1 MKSCYV
7 SIDRLTGVVELEAV
21 DDIKVGD
28 CVISELDK
36 GTCLGIVVSEPM
48 DTAREDLGK
57 IARIATEEEVRDHQ
71 LLKEREIYAFDFCK
85 KKIGEMALPMKLL
98 STEYLFGG
106 TKLLFYFISENRVD
120 FRELVKELAKE
131 FKIRIELRQ
140 VGVRDEAKIVGG
152 LGNCG
157 NAVCCRRF
165 LNNFSIVSIKM
176 VKEQGLALNPAKISG
191 ICGRL
196 MCCLAYEY
204 ETYLSLKKNFP
215 KMGKRVKTPQGEGK
229 VVKHNALNST
239 VSVQLDEGKEITV
252 LLKDVSPAEQQKA
265 PPPPTPGDKNK
276 PRNGGDRPQGRDRQP
291 NGGDPGK
298 SRNGSDRAL
307 AKDRQSSPG
316 SHGKARNGGDRAQ
329 AKDRQPASGDQN
341 KPKDS
346 NGPKID
352 NNQ

>member
-7 SIDRLTGVVELEAV
+7 NIDRLTGVVELEAA
-21 DDIKVGD
+21 DDIKIGD

-36 GTCLGIVVSEPM
+36 GTCLGTVVSEPA

-57 IARIATEEEVRDHQ
+57 IARKATEQEILDHY
-71 LLKEREIYAFDFCK
+71 LLKEKEKYAFDFCK
-85 KKIGEMALPMKLL
+85 TKIDEMALPMKLL

-157 NAVCCRRF
+157 NTVCCRRF

-176 VKEQGLALNPAKISG
+176 VKEQGLALNPSKISG

-204 ETYLSLKKNFP
+204 ETYLMLKKNFP
-215 KMGKRVKTPQGEGK
+215 RIGKRVQTPQGEGK
-229 VVKHNALNST
+229 VVKHNALNAT
-239 VSVQLDEGKEITV
+239 VSVQLDEGKEIT
-252 LLKDVSPAEQQKA
+252 LPLKDVSALEQPKGIPLA
-265 PPPPTPGDKNK
+265 NPGDKGKPKNDNDRGQPGEK
-276 PRNGGDRPQGRDRQP
+276 QPNHDQNRPKNDSPRAPGKERQHTSRDHNRPRNN
-291 NGGDPGK
+291 NGQKKG
-298 SRNGSDRAL
+298 
-307 AKDRQSSPG
+307 
-316 SHGKARNGGDRAQ
+316 
-329 AKDRQPASGDQN
+329 
-341 KPKDS
+341 
-346 NGPKID
+346 

>member
-7 SIDRLTGVVELEAV
+7 NIDRLTGVVELETI

-28 CVISELDK
+28 VIVVELDK
-36 GTCLGIVVSEPM
+36 GTCLGTVITKPEEAKRENLTRIV
-48 DTAREDLGK
+48 RK
-57 IARIATEEEVRDHQ
+57 ATDDEIRDHAA
-71 LLKEREIYAFDFCK
+71 LKEKERYAFDFCK
-85 KKIGEMALPMKLL
+85 KKIQEMSLPMKLL

-157 NAVCCRRF
+157 NAICCRRF

-176 VKEQGLALNPAKISG
+176 VKEQGLALNPSKISG

-204 ETYLSLKKNFP
+204 ETYCALKKNFP
-215 KMGKRVKTPQGEGK
+215 KVGKRVKTPQGEGK
-229 VVKHNALNST
+229 VVKHNALT
-239 VSVQLDEGKEITV
+239 GTISVQLDEGKEVT
-252 LLKDVSPAEQQKA
+252 LAFNDVTLGDPSKGPVPNQPDRNKKTENDKTQGKEKQPGPGEQARPRSENPRPSSRQGH
-265 PPPPTPGDKNK
+265 TNPGDTERSKNNNHHHHNNNK
-276 PRNGGDRPQGRDRQP
+276 N
-291 NGGDPGK
+291 
-298 SRNGSDRAL
+298 
-307 AKDRQSSPG
+307 
-316 SHGKARNGGDRAQ
+316 AR
-329 AKDRQPASGDQN
+329 
-341 KPKDS
+341 
-346 NGPKID
+346 
-352 NNQ
+352 

>member
-1 MKSCYV
+1 
-7 SIDRLTGVVELEAV
+7 
-21 DDIKVGD
+21 
-28 CVISELDK
+28 
-36 GTCLGIVVSEPM
+36 
-48 DTAREDLGK
+48 
-57 IARIATEEEVRDHQ
+57 
-71 LLKEREIYAFDFCK
+71 
-85 KKIGEMALPMKLL
+85 MKLL

-204 ETYLSLKKNFP
+204 ETYCALKKNFP
-215 KMGKRVKTPQGEGK
+215 RIGKRVKTPQGEGK
-229 VVKHNALNST
+229 VVKHNALTGT
-239 VSVQLDEGKEITV
+239 VSVQLDEGKEIT
-252 LLKDVSPAEQQKA
+252 LAFSEVSIVEQPKETPSQTPA
-265 PPPPTPGDKNK
+265 DKNK
-276 PRNGGDRPQGRDRQP
+276 KTDNEKPQAREKQSGAGDQTRSRNDNPKHYAPKGQTNPGDPDKPRN
-291 NGGDPGK
+291 N
-298 SRNGSDRAL
+298 
-307 AKDRQSSPG
+307 
-316 SHGKARNGGDRAQ
+316 SHHNHK
-329 AKDRQPASGDQN
+329 
-341 KPKDS
+341 
-346 NGPKID
+346 
-352 NNQ
+352 NNNR

>member
-21 DDIKVGD
+21 DDIRVGD
-28 CVISELDK
+28 YVISELDK
-36 GTCLGIVVSEPM
+36 GTCLGTVVSEPA
-48 DTAREDLGK
+48 DTTREGL
-57 IARIATEEEVRDHQ
+57 ARIVRKATEQEVKDHA
-71 LLKEREIYAFDFCK
+71 LLKESESYAFDFCK
-85 KKIGEMALPMKLL
+85 RKIAEMALPMKLL

-176 VKEQGLALNPAKISG
+176 VKEQGLALNPSKISG

-204 ETYLSLKKNFP
+204 ETYLYLKKNFP
-215 KMGKRVKTPQGEGK
+215 RIGKRVRTPQGEGK
-229 VVKHNALNST
+229 VVKHNALNAT
-239 VSVQLDEGKEITV
+239 VSVQLDEGKEIS
-252 LLKDVSPAEQQKA
+252 LALKDVSVAEQPKGNQPPGPADRNKVKNENDRGQAGQK
-265 PPPPTPGDKNK
+265 
-276 PRNGGDRPQGRDRQP
+276 QP
-291 NGGDPGK
+291 NSPEQVRPKHDNPRGQARDKQSGPANYNK
-298 SRNGSDRAL
+298 AKNNNGQR
-307 AKDRQSSPG
+307 K
-316 SHGKARNGGDRAQ
+316 N
-329 AKDRQPASGDQN
+329 
-341 KPKDS
+341 
-346 NGPKID
+346 
-352 NNQ
+352 NNQSPNSNDQTKKNNQ

>member
-7 SIDRLTGVVELEAV
+7 NIDRLTGVLELEAI

-28 CVISELDK
+28 VIISDLDK
-36 GTCLGIVVSEPM
+36 GTCLGTVITEPAE
-48 DTAREDLGK
+48 TEREGLAK
-57 IARIATEEEVRDHQ
+57 MSRKATDQEVRDH
-71 LLKEREIYAFDFCK
+71 LAMKEKEQYAFDFCK
-85 KKIGEMALPMKLL
+85 KKILEMSLPMKLL

-106 TKLLFYFISENRVD
+106 SKLLFYFISENRVD

-204 ETYLSLKKNFP
+204 ETYLALKKNFP
-215 KMGKRVKTPQGEGK
+215 RVGKRVSTPQGDGK
-229 VVKHNALNST
+229 VVKHNALTGT
-239 VSVQLDEGKEITV
+239 VSVQLDEGKEAT
-252 LLKDVSPAEQQKA
+252 LSFNEVSLVDPIKNPPAQNQPDKA
-265 PPPPTPGDKNK
+265 KNT
-276 PRNGGDRPQGRDRQP
+276 GGEKPQGREKQPSTADRIRA
-291 NGGDPGK
+291 GK
-298 SRNGSDRAL
+298 ENHRHHQRQEKPTADRGETDIS
-307 AKDRQSSPG
+307 KNNNSTG
-316 SHGKARNGGDRAQ
+316 
-329 AKDRQPASGDQN
+329 N
-341 KPKDS
+341 K
-346 NGPKID
+346 G
-352 NNQ
+352 NNR

>member
-7 SIDRLTGVVELEAV
+7 SIDRLTGVVELETI
-21 DDIKVGD
+21 DDIKIGD
-28 CVISELDK
+28 VIVSELDK
-36 GTCLGIVVSEPM
+36 GTCLGTVVTEPA
-48 DTAREDLGK
+48 DTEREGL
-57 IARIATEEEVRDHQ
+57 ARISRKATDQEVRDHAA
-71 LLKEREIYAFDFCK
+71 LKEKEQYAFDFCR
-85 KKIGEMALPMKLL
+85 KKIQEMSLPMKLL

-157 NAVCCRRF
+157 NTVCCRKF

-204 ETYLSLKKNFP
+204 ETYLALKKNFP
-215 KMGKRVKTPQGEGK
+215 RIGKRVKTPQGEGK
-229 VVKHNALNST
+229 VVKHNALMGA
-239 VSVQLDEGKEITV
+239 VSVQLDEGKEIT
-252 LLKDVSPAEQQKA
+252 LAFSDVSVVDPSKGPPNPNPA
-265 PPPPTPGDKNK
+265 DKNK
-276 PRNGGDRPQGRDRQP
+276 KADNEKTQTREKQPGTGDQNRPRNGNPRPSGRQGQA
-291 NGGDPGK
+291 
-298 SRNGSDRAL
+298 SR
-307 AKDRQSSPG
+307 
-316 SHGKARNGGDRAQ
+316 
-329 AKDRQPASGDQN
+329 GDQG
-341 KPKDS
+341 KPKNNNHDK
-346 NGPKID
+346 PK
-352 NNQ
+352 NNSR

>member
-7 SIDRLTGVVELEAV
+7 NIDRLTGVVELEAI
-21 DDIKVGD
+21 DDIKAGD
-28 CVISELDK
+28 VIISDLDK
-36 GTCLGIVVSEPM
+36 GTCLGTVVTDPAE
-48 DTAREDLGK
+48 TEREGLAK
-57 IARIATEEEVRDHQ
+57 ISRKATDQEIRDHQ
-71 LLKEREIYAFDFCK
+71 GLKEKEKYAFDFCK
-85 KKIGEMALPMKLL
+85 KKILEMALPMKLL

-204 ETYLSLKKNFP
+204 ETYLALKKNFP
-215 KMGKRVKTPQGEGK
+215 RVGKRVKTPQGEGK
-229 VVKHNALNST
+229 VVKHNALTGT
-239 VSVQLDEGKEITV
+239 VSVQLDEGKEIT
-252 LLKDVSPAEQQKA
+252 LAFNEVSLVDPSKNPPQQSQVDKTKKA
-265 PPPPTPGDKNK
+265 DGEK
-276 PRNGGDRPQGRDRQP
+276 PQGRERHQGDRPRQGNENHRPPQRQEKQSADR
-291 NGGDPGK
+291 GE
-298 SRNGSDRAL
+298 SDRS
-307 AKDRQSSPG
+307 KNNNSTG
-316 SHGKARNGGDRAQ
+316 
-329 AKDRQPASGDQN
+329 N
-341 KPKDS
+341 K
-346 NGPKID
+346 G
-352 NNQ
+352 NNR

>member
-7 SIDRLTGVVELEAV
+7 NIDRLTGVVELEAV
-21 DDIKVGD
+21 DDIKTGD
-28 CVISELDK
+28 VIISELDK
-36 GTCLGIVVSEPM
+36 GTCLGTVITEPAETEREGLPKISRKATDQEISEHL
-48 DTAREDLGK
+48 A
-57 IARIATEEEVRDHQ
+57 
-71 LLKEREIYAFDFCK
+71 LKEKEQYAFDFCR
-85 KKIGEMALPMKLL
+85 KKIQEMSLPMKLL

-204 ETYLSLKKNFP
+204 ETYLALKKNFP
-215 KMGKRVKTPQGEGK
+215 RIGKRVKTPQGEGK
-229 VVKHNALNST
+229 VVKHNALT
-239 VSVQLDEGKEITV
+239 GAVSVQLDEGKEVAFSFTE
-252 LLKDVSPAEQQKA
+252 VSLADQTKG
-265 PPPPTPGDKNK
+265 PPPQIPADKGKK
-276 PRNGGDRPQGRDRQP
+276 PDGDRPQTKERHPGPGGPERRKAGNVNSRSSQRQGRA
-291 NGGDPGK
+291 
-298 SRNGSDRAL
+298 DRADPDKTKTSGN
-307 AKDRQSSPG
+307 ANQKDNGNSS
-316 SHGKARNGGDRAQ
+316 R
-329 AKDRQPASGDQN
+329 
-341 KPKDS
+341 
-346 NGPKID
+346 
-352 NNQ
+352 

>member
-7 SIDRLTGVVELEAV
+7 NIDKLTGVVELEAI
-21 DDIKVGD
+21 DDIKTGD
-28 CVISELDK
+28 VIISELDK
-36 GTCLGIVVSEPM
+36 GTCLGTVVTEPAE
-48 DTAREDLGK
+48 TEREDLLK
-57 IARIATEEEVRDHQ
+57 IARKATDQEIRDHVA
-71 LLKEREIYAFDFCK
+71 LKEKERYAFDFCR
-85 KKIGEMALPMKLL
+85 KKIQEMSLPMKLL

-204 ETYLSLKKNFP
+204 ETYCALKKNFP
-215 KMGKRVKTPQGEGK
+215 
-229 VVKHNALNST
+229 
-239 VSVQLDEGKEITV
+239 
-252 LLKDVSPAEQQKA
+252 
-265 PPPPTPGDKNK
+265 
-276 PRNGGDRPQGRDRQP
+276 
-291 NGGDPGK
+291 
-298 SRNGSDRAL
+298 GSE
-307 AKDRQSSPG
+307 KG
-316 SHGKARNGGDRAQ
+316 
-329 AKDRQPASGDQN
+329 
-341 KPKDS
+341 
-346 NGPKID
+346 
-352 NNQ
+352 

>member
-7 SIDRLTGVVELEAV
+7 NIDRLTGIVELEATE
-21 DDIKVGD
+21 DIKAGD
-28 CVISELDK
+28 VIISDLEK
-36 GTCLGIVVSEPM
+36 GTCLGTVVTEPAE
-48 DTAREDLGK
+48 TGK
-57 IARIATEEEVRDHQ
+57 ANLAKISRKATEQEIRDHQ
-71 LLKEREIYAFDFCK
+71 ALKEKETYAFDFCR
-85 KKIGEMALPMKLL
+85 KKIQEMSLPMKLL

-106 TKLLFYFISENRVD
+106 SKLLFYFISENRVD

-204 ETYLSLKKNFP
+204 ETYLALKQNFP
-215 KMGKRVKTPQGEGK
+215 RIGKRVKTPQGEGK
-229 VVKHNALNST
+229 VVKHNALAGT
-239 VSVQLDEGKEITV
+239 VSVQLDEGKEVT
-252 LLKDVSPAEQQKA
+252 LPFNDVSLVDPSKN
-265 PPPPTPGDKNK
+265 PPPQNPVDKPKRRDGEK
-276 PRNGGDRPQGRDRQP
+276 PQAREKQQGAPERNRNGNNNPRPHRPGQADRT
-291 NGGDPGK
+291 DP
-298 SRNGSDRAL
+298 D
-307 AKDRQSSPG
+307 
-316 SHGKARNGGDRAQ
+316 KAGNNAAVSQ
-329 AKDRQPASGDQN
+329 KKN
-341 KPKDS
+341 NNS
-346 NGPKID
+346 N
-352 NNQ
+352 

>member
-7 SIDRLTGVVELEAV
+7 NIDRLTGVVELETI
-21 DDIKVGD
+21 DDIKIGD
-28 CVISELDK
+28 VIVSELDK
-36 GTCLGIVVSEPM
+36 GTCLGTVITEPAE
-48 DTAREDLGK
+48 TEREGLAK
-57 IARIATEEEVRDHQ
+57 ISRKATDQEIRDHAA
-71 LLKEREIYAFDFCK
+71 LKEKEKYAFDFCR
-85 KKIGEMALPMKLL
+85 KKIQEMSLPMKLL

-204 ETYLSLKKNFP
+204 ETYCALKKNFP
-215 KMGKRVKTPQGEGK
+215 RIGKRVKTPQGEGK
-229 VVKHNALNST
+229 VVKHNALT
-239 VSVQLDEGKEITV
+239 GAVSVQLDEGKEIT
-252 LLKDVSPAEQQKA
+252 LAFNEVSIVDQPKGAPAR
-265 PPPPTPGDKNK
+265 K
-276 PRNGGDRPQGRDRQP
+276 PRQIKTRKQITKNPRQEK
-291 NGGDPGK
+291 NSRAQETRRDPGHDNPGLLHVTGTDQ
-298 SRNGSDRAL
+298 SRRSR
-307 AKDRQSSPG
+307 
-316 SHGKARNGGDRAQ
+316 
-329 AKDRQPASGDQN
+329 
-341 KPKDS
+341 
-346 NGPKID
+346 
-352 NNQ
+352 